1 MASEQ
6 ELKKQNPLHKEFQN
20 LLDQDF
26 KDRKLKENEIIKAKV
41 TEITKNFIV
50 VDCKAKMEGMIP
62 IEEFKN
68 DEELSKLKVGSQID
82 VYLERIESF
91 KGEIIVSRD
100 KARKMKAWKK
110 MEKVFETQEEMT
122 GYITGK
128 VKGGFIATVDG
139 LPCFMP
145 SSQIDVRPLKRVDHL
160 MNTPVKVI
168 ATRIDKNRGNV
179 CVSRRAVLEKSKNAE
194 ISEALKNIK
203 EGDIVNDAIVKATTD
218 WGIFLDINGVDALL
232 HVSDLSHGRVK
243 KPSDL
248 VTIGQKIKV
257 KITKI
262 DNKTNRVSASVKALT
277 EDPYDNI
284 EKKYKLGEIYEGI
297 VTKIM
302 DYGCFVKIEDGIEGL
317 VHNSELDWTNRNVKP
332 SKILSVSQKIKFK
345 IVNID
350 KETKRISLSYK
361 STLDNPWDKIKDK
374 IGETVKIKI
383 NNITDKAIFG
393 ELVETGLTGM
403 LHYKEISY
411 EENNEDLKKFKK
423 NEIINVKILEIK
435 DDKIKFSK
443 RALDKDPLD
452 WFKDNKKKVGDV
464 ITTRI
469 HEVLKTGVKVSI
481 DKDKKLI
488 VTIKKSDLAKDSA
501 DARPEVFSSGNAL
514 DAKITELDLK
524 VRKIKLSVK
533 AAQID
538 EEKSLIAKFGEGA
551 TKSGATLKGIFEKA
565 IGKKGKKEK

>member
-1 MASEQ
+1 MGSEP
-6 ELKKQNPLHKEFQN
+6 ELKNINPLHKEFQN
-20 LLDQDF
+20 LLDKDF
-26 KDRKLKENEIIKAKV
+26 ENRKLKENEIIKATV

-68 DEELSKLKVGSQID
+68 DDELKNLKVGSNID

-91 KGEIIVSRD
+91 KGEIIISRD

-128 VKGGFIATVDG
+128 VKGGFIATVEG

-145 SSQIDVRPLKRVDHL
+145 SSQIDVRPLKKIDHL

-179 CVSRRAVLEKSKNAE
+179 CVSRRAVLEKSKNAV
-194 ISEALKNIK
+194 ITEALKNLK
-203 EGDIVNDAIVKATTD
+203 EGDIVENAIVKATTD
-218 WGIFLDINGVDALL
+218 WGIFLDINGIDALL

-262 DNKTNRVSASVKALT
+262 DEKTNRVSASVKALT
-277 EDPYDNI
+277 EDPYANI
-284 EKKYKLGEIYEGI
+284 EKKYKVGEFYNGE

-302 DYGCFVKIEDGIEGL
+302 DYGCFVKIEEGIEGL
-317 VHNSELDWTNRNVKP
+317 IHNSELDWTNRNVKP
-332 SKILSVSQKIKFK
+332 SKILSTSQKIKFK

-361 STLDNPWDKIKDK
+361 ATLENPWEKLNNSVGNVEKIK
-374 IGETVKIKI
+374 VK
-383 NNITDKAIFG
+383 NITDKAIFG
-393 ELVETGLTGM
+393 DLVESGLSGM

-411 EENNEDLKKFKK
+411 DENIEDLKKYKK
-423 NEIINVKILEIK
+423 NDLIDVKILEIK
-435 DDKIKFSK
+435 DEKIKFSK
-443 RALDKDPLD
+443 RALDKDPMD
-452 WFKDNKKKVGDV
+452 WFKDNNKKVGDI

-469 HEVLKTGVKVSI
+469 YEVLKTGVKVYI

-488 VTIKKSDLAKDSA
+488 VTIRKADLAKETA
-501 DARPEVFSSGNAL
+501 DARPEVFSQGNAL
-514 DAKITELDLK
+514 DAKITELDIKL
-524 VRKIKLSVK
+524 RKIKLSVK

-565 IGKKGKKEK
+565 IGKKGKKKK

>member
-1 MASEQ
+1 MSTEQ
-6 ELKKQNPLHKEFQN
+6 EIKNNNSLKKEFQN

-26 KDRKLKENEIIKAKV
+26 KDRKLKENEIIKATV
-41 TEITKNFIV
+41 TEITKSFIV

-68 DEELSKLKVGSQID
+68 DDELKKLKVGSQID

-91 KGEIIVSRD
+91 KGEIIISRD

-128 VKGGFIATVDG
+128 VKGGFIANVEG

-145 SSQIDVRPLKRVDHL
+145 SSQIDVRPLKKVDHL

-168 ATRIDKNRGNV
+168 ATRIDKTRGNV

-194 ISEALKNIK
+194 ITEALKNIK
-203 EGDIVNDAIVKATTD
+203 ENDVIDDAIVKATTD
-218 WGIFLDINGVDALL
+218 WGIFLDINGIDALL

-248 VTIGQKIKV
+248 VTIGQKLKV

-262 DNKTNRVSASVKALT
+262 DPKTNRVSASVKALT
-277 EDPYDNI
+277 EDPYANI
-284 EKKYKLGEIYEGI
+284 EKKYKVGEFYEGV

-302 DYGCFVKIEDGIEGL
+302 DYGCFVKIEDGVEGL
-317 VHNSELDWTNRNVKP
+317 IHNSELDWTNRNVKP
-332 SKILSVSQKIKFK
+332 SKVLSVSQNIKFK

-350 KETKRISLSYK
+350 KDTKRVSLSYK
-361 STLDNPWDKIKDK
+361 ATLDNPWEKIKDK
-374 IGETVKIKI
+374 INKEVKIKI

-393 ELVETGLTGM
+393 ELIDSGLAGM
-403 LHYKEISY
+403 LHYKEISFD
-411 EENNEDLKKFKK
+411 ENIEDLKKFKK
-423 NEIINVKILEIK
+423 NDKLTVKIIEIK
-435 DDKIKFSK
+435 DDKIRFSK

-452 WFKDNKKKVGDV
+452 WFRENNKKIGDV

-488 VTIKKSDLAKDSA
+488 VTIRKADLAKDTA
-501 DARPEVFSSGNAL
+501 DARPEVFSRGNVL
-514 DAKITELDLK
+514 DAKITDLDLK
-524 VRKIKLSVK
+524 QRKIKLSVK

>member
-1 MASEQ
+1 
-6 ELKKQNPLHKEFQN
+6 
-20 LLDQDF
+20 
-26 KDRKLKENEIIKAKV
+26 
-41 TEITKNFIV
+41 
-50 VDCKAKMEGMIP
+50 
-62 IEEFKN
+62 
-68 DEELSKLKVGSQID
+68 
-82 VYLERIESF
+82 
-91 KGEIIVSRD
+91 
-100 KARKMKAWKK
+100 
-110 MEKVFETQEEMT
+110 
-122 GYITGK
+122 
-128 VKGGFIATVDG
+128 
-139 LPCFMP
+139 
-145 SSQIDVRPLKRVDHL
+145 

-194 ISEALKNIK
+194 ITEALKNIK
-203 EGDIVNDAIVKATTD
+203 EGDIIDSAIVKATTD
-218 WGIFLDINGVDALL
+218 WGIFLDINGIDALL

-243 KPSDL
+243 KPADL

-262 DNKTNRVSASVKALT
+262 DEKTNRVSASVKALT
-277 EDPYDNI
+277 EDPYANI
-284 EKKYKLGEIYEGI
+284 EKRYKVGEIYDGE

-302 DYGCFVKIEDGIEGL
+302 DYGCFVRIDEGIEGL
-317 VHNSELDWTNRNVKP
+317 IHNSELDWKNKNIRPNKV
-332 SKILSVSQKIKFK
+332 LSASQKIKFK

-350 KETKRISLSYK
+350 KDTKRISLSYK
-361 STLDNPWDKIKDK
+361 ATLPNPWEKIQNKLGK
-374 IGETVKIKI
+374 EVKVKI
-383 NNITDKAIFG
+383 NNITDKAIFAD
-393 ELVETGLTGM
+393 LVDSGLSGM

-411 EENNEDLKKFKK
+411 NENMDDLKKFKK
-423 NEIINVKILEIK
+423 GELVNVKIIEIK
-435 DDKIKFSK
+435 DDKIRFSK

-452 WFKDNKKKVGDV
+452 FFKDNKKDVGDI

-469 HEVLKTGVKVSI
+469 SEVLKTGVKVSI

-488 VTIKKSDLAKDSA
+488 VTIRKADLAKDAA
-501 DARPEVFSSGNAL
+501 DARPEVFSPGNAL

-524 VRKIKLSVK
+524 NRRVKLSVK

>member
-1 MASEQ
+1 
-6 ELKKQNPLHKEFQN
+6 
-20 LLDQDF
+20 
-26 KDRKLKENEIIKAKV
+26 
-41 TEITKNFIV
+41 
-50 VDCKAKMEGMIP
+50 
-62 IEEFKN
+62 
-68 DEELSKLKVGSQID
+68 
-82 VYLERIESF
+82 
-91 KGEIIVSRD
+91 
-100 KARKMKAWKK
+100 
-110 MEKVFETQEEMT
+110 
-122 GYITGK
+122 
-128 VKGGFIATVDG
+128 
-139 LPCFMP
+139 
-145 SSQIDVRPLKRVDHL
+145 

-194 ISEALKNIK
+194 ITEALKNIK
-203 EGDIVNDAIVKATTD
+203 VDDIVDNAIVKATTD

-262 DNKTNRVSASVKALT
+262 DEKTNRVSASIKALT
-277 EDPYDNI
+277 EDPYQNI
-284 EKKYKLGEIYEGI
+284 EKKYKIGEIYEGV

-317 VHNSELDWTNRNVKP
+317 IHNSELDWTNRNVKP
-332 SKILSVSQKIKFK
+332 SKVLSVSQNIKFK

-361 STLDNPWDKIKDK
+361 AILENPWNKIKEK
-374 IGETVKIKI
+374 IGQEVKIKV
-383 NNITDKAIFG
+383 NNITDKAIFAD
-393 ELVETGLTGM
+393 LLDYGLSGM

-411 EENNEDLKKFKK
+411 NENIDDLKKFKK
-423 NEIINVKILEIK
+423 NDIINVKILEIK
-435 DDKIKFSK
+435 DDKIRYSK

-452 WFKDNKKKVGDV
+452 FFKDNNKKVGDV

-469 HEVLKTGVKVSI
+469 HEVLKTGVKVAI

-488 VTIKKSDLAKDSA
+488 VTIRKADLAKESA
-501 DARPEVFSSGNAL
+501 DQRPEVFSPGNAL

-524 VRKIKLSVK
+524 LRRIKLSVK

-565 IGKKGKKEK
+565 IGKKAKKEK

>member
-1 MASEQ
+1 MGSEQ
-6 ELKKQNPLHKEFQN
+6 ELKKTNTLQKEFQT

-26 KDRKLKENEIIKAKV
+26 KYRKLKENEIIKATV

-68 DEELSKLKVGSQID
+68 DDELTKLKVGSQID

-91 KGEIIVSRD
+91 KGEIIISRD

-128 VKGGFIATVDG
+128 VKGGFIATVEG

-145 SSQIDVRPLKRVDHL
+145 SSQIDVRPLKKIDHL

-194 ISEALKNIK
+194 ITEALKNIK
-203 EGDIVNDAIVKATTD
+203 EGDIVEDAIVKATTD
-218 WGIFLDINGVDALL
+218 WGIFLDINGIDALL

-248 VTIGQKIKV
+248 VSIGQKIKV

-262 DNKTNRVSASVKALT
+262 DGKTNRVSASVKALT
-277 EDPYDNI
+277 EDPYENI
-284 EKKYKLGEIYEGI
+284 EKKYKVGEIYSGT

-317 VHNSELDWTNRNVKP
+317 IHNSELDWTNRNIKP
-332 SKILSVSQKIKFK
+332 NKVLSVSQNIKFK
-345 IVNID
+345 IVNIE
-350 KETKRISLSYK
+350 KENKRISLSYK
-361 STLDNPWDKIKDK
+361 ATLENPWEKIKDK
-374 IGETVKIKI
+374 IGKEVKIRI

-393 ELVETGLTGM
+393 ELVETGLVGM

-411 EENNEDLKKFKK
+411 AENIEDLKKFKK
-423 NEIINVKILEIK
+423 NDTVNVKILEIK

-443 RALDKDPLD
+443 RALERDPLD
-452 WFKDNKKKVGDV
+452 WFKDNKKKVGDI

-488 VTIKKSDLAKDSA
+488 VNIRKADLAKDTA
-501 DARPEVFSSGNAL
+501 DARPEVFSPGNAL
-514 DAKITELDLK
+514 DAKITELDIKL
-524 VRKIKLSVK
+524 RKIKLSVK

-565 IGKKGKKEK
+565 IGKKNKKE

>member
-1 MASEQ
+1 
-6 ELKKQNPLHKEFQN
+6 
-20 LLDQDF
+20 
-26 KDRKLKENEIIKAKV
+26 
-41 TEITKNFIV
+41 
-50 VDCKAKMEGMIP
+50 
-62 IEEFKN
+62 
-68 DEELSKLKVGSQID
+68 
-82 VYLERIESF
+82 
-91 KGEIIVSRD
+91 
-100 KARKMKAWKK
+100 
-110 MEKVFETQEEMT
+110 MT

-203 EGDIVNDAIVKATTD
+203 EGDIVKDAIVKATTD

-361 STLDNPWDKIKDK
+361 ATLDNPWDKIKNK
-374 IGETVKIKI
+374 IGEIVKIKI

-423 NEIINVKILEIK
+423 NEIIEVKISEIK

-524 VRKIKLSVK
+524 MRKIKLSVK

>member
-6 ELKKQNPLHKEFQN
+6 ELKKQNPLHKEFQS

-145 SSQIDVRPLKRVDHL
+145 SSQIDVRPLKRIDHL

-203 EGDIVNDAIVKATTD
+203 EGDIINDAIVKATTD
-218 WGIFLDINGVDALL
+218 WGIFLDINGIDALL

-262 DNKTNRVSASVKALT
+262 DSKTNRVSASVKALT

-284 EKKYKLGEIYEGI
+284 EKKYKLGEIYEGT

-302 DYGCFVKIEDGIEGL
+302 DYGCFVKIEEGIEGL
-317 VHNSELDWTNRNVKP
+317 VHNSELDWTNRNIKP
-332 SKILSVSQKIKFK
+332 SKVLSVSQKIKFK

-350 KETKRISLSYK
+350 KDTKRISLSYK
-361 STLDNPWDKIKDK
+361 ATLDNPWDKIKDK
-374 IGETVKIKI
+374 TGEKVKIKI

-393 ELVETGLTGM
+393 ELVEAGLTGM

-411 EENNEDLKKFKK
+411 EENSEELKKFKK
-423 NEIINVKILEIK
+423 NEIIEVKILEIK
-435 DDKIKFSK
+435 DD
-443 RALDKDPLD
+443 
-452 WFKDNKKKVGDV
+452 N
-464 ITTRI
+464 
-469 HEVLKTGVKVSI
+469 
-481 DKDKKLI
+481 
-488 VTIKKSDLAKDSA
+488 
-501 DARPEVFSSGNAL
+501 
-514 DAKITELDLK
+514 
-524 VRKIKLSVK
+524 
-533 AAQID
+533 
-538 EEKSLIAKFGEGA
+538 
-551 TKSGATLKGIFEKA
+551 
-565 IGKKGKKEK
+565 